1 MEYKRIVLFGRAK
14 SRGTFDDFFST
25 EKYKNLQEA
34 YDAGDYVE
42 CDFVKDE
49 NGVLHIEARNVK
61 NPDEK
66 KYHQLIYQNCPF
78 GLDVLDD
85 NMGIQLA
92 TSLF

>member
-1 MEYKRIVLFGRAK
+1 MEYRRIELFGKIK

-25 EKYKNLQEA
+25 EKYKSLEEA
-34 YDAGDYVE
+34 YAAKDYVE

-49 NGVLHIEARNVK
+49 NGVIYIEGRNVK
-61 NPDEK
+61 NPEEK
-66 KYHQLIYQNCPF
+66 KYHRLIYQNCPF

-92 TSLF
+92 TALF